1 MTRHILP
8 LFAAAVLAGCSS
20 GSEDVVSSTPPSP
33 SPLASPAAGLDRIEH
48 IVVIYMENRS
58 FDSLYGLFPGANGI
72 ANATRP
78 LQRDLAG
85 NVLSTLPQPLLGTS
99 PDPRF
104 PANMPVL
111 PFNIEPFVPANSG
124 PSNTTG
130 VPIHQF
136 YQQQS
141 QINGG
146 ALDYFV
152 AWGGQVSSGAPQA
165 NGLVMGYYDAQQLA
179 LGPLAKEFTLCDNWF
194 HSAFGGSFLNHQWLV
209 AARTPPYQVVPT
221 DPAPPASQTAV
232 LAADGQL
239 VGNYNAI
246 CTPDGLAVNTC
257 FSTQLPPPGVNPVQT
272 IPPQRHDCIADRL
285 TDQGVP
291 WAWYSEGWDQTL
303 AGNPPSGFQF
313 HHQPIAY
320 FARFAPRSALG
331 KQHLLDLTNLEAD
344 LEAGRPLRQV
354 NFVKFAAPFNEHPGE
369 ADVVASEQRAANL
382 VGKIRRHPD
391 WSRTAII
398 VTYDENGGFYDH
410 VPPPKPED
418 AFGPGMRIPA
428 LIISPFARKGFVD
441 HNYYE
446 TCSIMKLI
454 EQRFRLAPV
463 ATRDATCPSM
473 ASAFD
478 FQQ

>member
-1 MTRHILP
+1 MTRYFLP
-8 LFAAAVLAGCSS
+8 LFAAAVLTGCTTN
-20 GSEDVVSSTPPSP
+20 SENVVSNQPAPSP
-33 SPLASPAAGLDRIEH
+33 QATSASGGLEKLEH

-78 LQRDLAG
+78 VQRDLEG
-85 NVLSTLPQPLLGTS
+85 KVFTTLPQPLLGTS

-111 PFNIEPFVPANSG
+111 PFNIEPFVPSISG
-124 PSNTTG
+124 PTNTTG

-146 ALDYFV
+146 AIDYFV
-152 AWGGQVSSGAPQA
+152 AWGGQFAGGAPQA

-179 LGPLAKEFTLCDNWF
+179 LGPLAKQYTLCDNWF

-209 AARTPPYQVVPT
+209 AARTPPYQVTPT
-221 DPAPPASQTAV
+221 DPAPPASQVAT
-232 LAADGQL
+232 LDEKGQII
-239 VGNYNAI
+239 GNFNAI
-246 CTPDGLAVNTC
+246 CTPSGLAVNTC
-257 FSTQLPPPGVNPVQT
+257 FSVQLPPPGANPT
-272 IPPQRHDCIADRL
+272 SLIPPQVHDSIADRL
-285 TDQGVP
+285 TDKGVS
-291 WAWYSEGWDQTL
+291 WAWYSEGWDATL

-320 FARFAPRSALG
+320 FKRFAPRSELG
-331 KQHLLDLTNLEAD
+331 REDLVALEAD
-344 LEAGRPLRQV
+344 LKAGRPLPQV
-354 NFVKFAAPFNEHPGE
+354 TFVKFSAPFNEHPGE
-369 ADVVASEQRAANL
+369 SDVAASELRAYELVEMIRTHKGFAN
-382 VGKIRRHPD
+382 
-391 WSRTAII
+391 TAIV

-428 LIISPFARKGFVD
+428 IVISPFARKGYVD

-454 EQRFRLAPV
+454 EQRFGLAPV
-463 ATRDATCPSM
+463 ATRDASCPSM
-473 ASAFD
+473 ATVFD